1 MGVNQR
7 VEVIGHVSDRTV
19 RSITGASA
27 AGAVIGQHGRNRG
40 ELLSKAS
47 EGFVVPSPPRRLQEP
62 RWGPPASIA
71 MIWNG
76 THRRIGDQ
84 RCVIPRPART
94 TSFRPRVARGAMVTI
109 GPSRDKWAE
118 WILERRHGGDPDVL
132 RQTLAA
138 LAPIRDRILANATV
152 EPGQTVL
159 DVGCGDGLIGFAAAE
174 AVGPCGTVIFSDISP
189 DLLDRCRDVAT
200 QRGVLDRC
208 QFVQAQA
215 SRLEG
220 VDENA
225 VDAVVLR
232 SVLIYEADKAAAFSE
247 FLRVLRPGGH
257 LSLFEPINRHS
268 TFLGNLDPGPV
279 ADLMA
284 RVMKIF
290 ETISRPTPIR
300 CATSMSEISWY

>member
-1 MGVNQR
+1 
-7 VEVIGHVSDRTV
+7 
-19 RSITGASA
+19 
-27 AGAVIGQHGRNRG
+27 
-40 ELLSKAS
+40 
-47 EGFVVPSPPRRLQEP
+47 
-62 RWGPPASIA
+62 
-71 MIWNG
+71 
-76 THRRIGDQ
+76 
-84 RCVIPRPART
+84 
-94 TSFRPRVARGAMVTI
+94 MVTI

-290 ETISRPTPIR
+290 ETIQPADSDPMRNFDERDLVVLAETAGFEDIHLDLSLDVRRAPPLPWQALLNIATNPLLPTLGEAMHQALTTDETERLTAQLKPQVEQGGGIRRRATAYLSAHRPHEQDQHTN
-300 CATSMSEISWY
+300 